1 MAIVDDRGRLLGR
14 FNVVDVFV
22 FVLVVVMIPV
32 AYAAYA
38 LFRAPAAKLSGVEP
52 KQLSMAP
59 SARVRINGRNLR
71 PYMRVS
77 FNTVQGRTFMIGG
90 TETAEVDLPELEPGA
105 YDVVLYDYAQEVD
118 RLPRALT
125 ILPRVPA
132 PTVTLAVQGVFI
144 GVTDAQAAS
153 LTTGKK
159 FAQDNRVSAT
169 VLAVG
174 TRHAGAMQMRTGDTS
189 VGISLPGVYDVPAAL
204 QLECFLENTGDGS
217 LRCVYHGPL
226 QPAFV
231 ATDSVLPLPNA
242 GGTLNFQVSD
252 VHPIGTPSYLRVR
265 VRTAIAPDILARLRA
280 GDSDSQVPDYA
291 GAWVG
296 RVESTSGADIVLRLP
311 AQQFSNGW
319 KYRNQWL
326 KVNGAIRFET
336 PRAVINGTVVDLAP
350 VEQSASQ

>member
-1 MAIVDDRGRLLGR
+1 MPGTFCTREA
-14 FNVVDVFV
+14 
-22 FVLVVVMIPV
+22 
-32 AYAAYA
+32 
-38 LFRAPAAKLSGVEP
+38 
-52 KQLSMAP
+52 
-59 SARVRINGRNLR
+59 
-71 PYMRVS
+71 
-77 FNTVQGRTFMIGG
+77 TGRTGWKLFKGLVRGVNAEDRMVRSQARGIVG
-90 TETAEVDLPELEPGA
+90 TQLFLIA
-105 YDVVLYDYAQEVD
+105 
-118 RLPRALT
+118 
-125 ILPRVPA
+125 
-132 PTVTLAVQGVFI
+132 I
-144 GVTDAQAAS
+144 GVALGGLCMSLAFEHYTGVKAAS

-169 VLAVG
+169 VLAIG
-174 TRHAGAMQMRTGDTS
+174 PRHAGAMQMRTGDTS

-280 GDSDSQVPDYA
+280 GDSDSQVPDYS

-350 VEQSASQ
+350 VEQAASQ